1 MERKV
6 VRTELDSQEYE
17 NLLATAQKMG
27 LSIKEAL
34 RRAALR
40 WAAEESGIDS
50 KDPIFDIALGRRK
63 AVRVKLK
70 GSALEKARKS
80 SEYVDRA
87 VYDESPKHAKNL
99 RGRARNLF

>member
-1 MERKV
+1 V
-6 VRTELDSQEYE
+6 AQTELDPEEYE
-17 NLLATAQKMG
+17 NLQAAAQKTG

-40 WAAEESGIDS
+40 WAAEESGIDA

-70 GSALEKARKS
+70 GALLEKARKS
-80 SEYVDRA
+80 SEEVDRA
-87 VYDESPKHAKNL
+87 VYDEEPDP
-99 RGRARNLF
+99 R